1 MMEPEE
7 KKPDDTATV
16 EPDDKSPV
24 RRPRPAIRLIGVGG
38 AGGNAVSRL
47 LNKVSADI
55 ECSAINC
62 DGQALSRCPLE
73 RKLLIG
79 EQVVRGL
86 GAGSDPEVGQR
97 VAEASVSDLTK
108 WVTGADVVVL
118 VAGLGGGT
126 GGPVAGAAA
135 KAATAAGALTLAF
148 PVLPFSFEGVR
159 RRKQA
164 DASLAALRQHCDAA
178 IPLPNDLLLQ
188 QMGEETPAAEVLRRS
203 DEWVG
208 LAIQSLRDVLCSPG
222 EINLD
227 LGNLRRVF
235 RHRGGKTLFGFGRG
249 GGERA
254 SDSAFSDFLLCPLLH
269 SPEFASRAENLLIN
283 VSAGPDFSMSAFHDL
298 VKRVTERFGRDGH
311 IAMGLAIEERLRGSV
326 EIFVLGTTDIGRPGA
341 ATRRPA
347 AKPEPAP
354 VPPKPSQT
362 LIPAQSKPNQEEF
375 GFETQDHRGFFN
387 RSEANRFEGEDL
399 DIPTYLRRGIKIS
412 L

>member
-1 MMEPEE
+1 MESSENQ
-7 KKPDDTATV
+7 PDDQATV
-16 EPDDKSPV
+16 ELDDNPPV
-24 RRPRPAIRLIGVGG
+24 RPPRPTIRLVGVGG
-38 AGGNAVSRL
+38 AGANAVSRL
-47 LNKVSADI
+47 RDEVSTDI

-62 DGQALSRCPLE
+62 DAQALSRCPLE
-73 RKLLIG
+73 QKLLIG

-86 GAGSDPEVGQR
+86 GAGGDPEVGQR
-97 VAEASVSDLTK
+97 VAEASMSDLAK

-126 GGPVAGAAA
+126 GGPVASATA
-135 KAATAAGALTLAF
+135 KAATEAGALTLAF

-164 DASLAALRQHCDAA
+164 DTALAALRQHCDAA

-188 QMGEETPAAEVLRRS
+188 QMGDETPAAEVLRRS

-222 EINLD
+222 DINLD

-249 GGERA
+249 NGERA
-254 SDSAFSDFLLCPLLH
+254 ADSAFSDFLLCPLLH

-283 VSAGPDFSMSAFHDL
+283 VSAGPDFAMSAFHDL

-311 IAMGLAIEERLRGSV
+311 IAMGLAIEERLQGEV

-341 ATRRPA
+341 AARRPA
-347 AKPEPAP
+347 AKSEPAP
-354 VPPKPSQT
+354 VQTKPSKSLT
-362 LIPAQSKPNQEEF
+362 PAPAKPNQEEF
-375 GFETQDHRGFFN
+375 GFDTQDRRGFFN
-387 RSEANRFEGEDL
+387 RSETNRFEGEDL